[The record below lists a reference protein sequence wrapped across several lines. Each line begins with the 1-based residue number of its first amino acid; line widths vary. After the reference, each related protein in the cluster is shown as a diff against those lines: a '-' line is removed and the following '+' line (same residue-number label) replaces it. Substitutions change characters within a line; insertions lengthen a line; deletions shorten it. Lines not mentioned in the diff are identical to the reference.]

1 MVLLNKT
8 YTKVKWISMFSLFVG
23 IVFAQVDSYVFAE
36 KATLI
41 KTVTIVGNDP
51 NSTIKG
57 NFFILFR
64 KFIPSYFQGVIG
76 TLIGALMSG

>member
-8 YTKVKWISMFSLFVG
+8 YTKVKWVSMFSLFVG

-41 KTVTIVGNDP
+41 KTVSIVGNDP
-51 NSTIKG
+51 NSTLKG
-57 NFFILFR
+57 NFF
-64 KFIPSYFQGVIG
+64 
-76 TLIGALMSG
+76 